1 MSEGLIAAIVAV
13 IGGIFAAG
21 KLFSSVRENQDQ
33 TKLDVNRMGQKIR
46 DEERAELRRH
56 FNSSLMQ
63 VACEDDR
70 ETRFKIAG
78 QLREQ

>member
-1 MSEGLIAAIVAV
+1 MSEGMIAAIVAV

-21 KLFSSVRENQDQ
+21 KLFSTTEASQQQ
-33 TKLDVNRMGQKIR
+33 TKLDVNRIGQKMR

-56 FNSSLMQ
+56 FNSSLIQ

-70 ETRFKIAG
+70 ETRFRICG
-78 QLREQ
+78 QLKED